1 MISTLEHNK
10 KRNYL
15 PVSSVSLLG
24 TCETKAYESLIGKL
38 QVTKKMQI
46 GKIGHEKLVA
56 KLPKLDKE
64 EMFKIIKS
72 GANCFFREVPVLD
85 EKLKTSGR
93 MDEIRFEANVTNS
106 KRPATLIDDKFTKVE
121 YNAIPLYYKLQLALY
136 TCAVD
141 NSNDFSELCKINKAV
156 LICRE
161 QGTGRIMRTLEA
173 ENRELDVWRS
183 NAPDAVSRTW
193 DMYSNNK
200 LPEHRRFDV
209 VTGEWTKCWCK
220 QN

>member
-1 MISTLEHNK
+1 MASIFEQNG

-24 TCETKAYESLIGKL
+24 SCETKVYESLMGGLK
-38 QVTKKMQI
+38 VTKRMQI
-46 GKIGHEKLVA
+46 GKVGHEKLVE

-72 GANCFFREVPVLD
+72 GAKCSFREVPVLD
-85 EKLKTSGR
+85 EKLKMIGR
-93 MDEIRFEANVTNS
+93 MDEIRFEAGVGRS
-106 KRPATLIDDKFTKVE
+106 KRPATLIDDKFTKAQ
-121 YNAIPLYYKLQLALY
+121 YSAIPLYYKLQLALY

-141 NSNDFSELCKINKAV
+141 NSEDFSKLCNINKAV

-161 QGTGRIMRTLEA
+161 QGTGKIMKTLEA
-173 ENRELDVWRS
+173 DSQELDVWRS
-183 NAPDAVSRTW
+183 NTPAAVSYAW

-200 LPEHRRFDV
+200 QPQHRRFDV
-209 VTGEWTKCWCK
+209 VTGQWAKCWCDK
-220 QN
+220 N